1 MNRDRKLG
9 IIVSGLLLFLMLS
22 GCQSNCSAFSYDLP
36 PYSVTRPERPSL
48 YEVDDNLQLPIPV
61 IKNTI
66 LLQGYA
72 KELEEY
78 ADGWERFYEE
88 LRSELNEN
96 IQD

>member
-1 MNRDRKLG
+1 MKNRSRKLG
-9 IIVSGLLLFLMLS
+9 IIVVGLLLFLLLS
-22 GCQSNCSAFSYDLP
+22 GCQSAKALSSYRLP

-61 IKNTI
+61 IQNVI

-72 KELEEY
+72 KELEAY

-88 LRSELNEN
+88 LRSEIDAN
-96 IQD
+96 I